1 MKRSDLPKRVFAKS
15 GAYWHVR
22 AAGVKR
28 IWTRLCAISD
38 GMPAMYRAL
47 ADLEQA
53 DMARDHM
60 PAMIADWLKEVGSKH
75 SEKTRANDAYQT
87 RTISESFQEFRAKD
101 VTAPAIVEFLKHF
114 SDKPRTFNLY
124 RSMLRELMRFAE
136 EKGYRPP
143 GSNPVDSLK
152 TMPVKARTRYITDSE
167 VRRIKVAA
175 MYGDDGKRTRS
186 GHTICALIDMAYL
199 TGQRI
204 GDLLTLRWGDIGK
217 DGIAFQPTKTE
228 ESTGAKVLIAW
239 TERLR
244 ELVDRVRALPNQS
257 AEFVFCT
264 LQGRPYAYSGASTA
278 WKRAVKRAGVKNC
291 HFHDLRGKALTDVDR
306 GRGIMEAQR
315 MGAHST
321 QAQTADYVRHKLALR
336 VDATR

>member
-1 MKRSDLPKRVFAKS
+1 MKRRDLPKRVFEKS

-22 AAGVKR
+22 ASGVKR
-28 IWTRLCAISD
+28 IWTRLCSVKD

-53 DMARDHM
+53 DLARDHM
-60 PAMIADWLKEVGSKH
+60 PALITDWLKEVGSKH
-75 SEKTRANDAYQT
+75 SEKTKANDAYQT
-87 RTISESFQEFRAKD
+87 RTISDSFQEFRAKD
-101 VTAPAIVEFLKHF
+101 VGAPAIVEFLKHF
-114 SDKPRTFNLY
+114 SDKPRTYNAY

-136 EKGYRPP
+136 EKGYRQP

-152 TMPVKARTRYITDSE
+152 TMSIKARTRYITDSE
-167 VRRIKVAA
+167 MRRIKVAA
-175 MYGDDGKRTRS
+175 MYGDDGNRTRS

-204 GDLLTLRWGDIGK
+204 GDLLALRWSDVGK
-217 DGIAFQPTKTE
+217 HGVAFQPTKTE
-228 ESTGAKVLIAW
+228 ASTGAKVLIAW
-239 TERLR
+239 TPRLR
-244 ELVDRVRALPNQS
+244 ELIERIKGMPNQS
-257 AEFVFCT
+257 PEFVFCT
-264 LQGRPYAYSGASTA
+264 LQGEPYAYNGAATA
-278 WKRAVKRAGVKNC
+278 WKRAVKRAGIENC

-321 QAQTADYVRHKLALR
+321 QAQTAGYVRHKLAMR